1 MDARDS
7 TSNRDVSS
15 SPGGSGTTT
24 GGGGGEDDPILSVT
38 AALAKDAWFHF
49 NSRRFNECLE
59 VLYQLKQKKEDDPK
73 VMIAQ
78 ITLTHLISFF
88 EFIHFLGFYLIIN

>member
-15 SPGGSGTTT
+15 SGGGGTTT
-24 GGGGGEDDPILSVT
+24 GVGGGEEDPILSVT
-38 AALAKDAWFHF
+38 ATLAKDAWLHF

-73 VMIAQ
+73 VIITQ
-78 ITLTHLISFF
+78 II
-88 EFIHFLGFYLIIN
+88 

>member
-1 MDARDS
+1 MTVRFFLDLIMDARDS

-15 SPGGSGTTT
+15 SGGSGTTT
-24 GGGGGEDDPILSVT
+24 GVGGGEEDPILSVT
-38 AALAKDAWFHF
+38 ATLAKDAWLHF

-73 VMIAQ
+73 VIITQ
-78 ITLTHLISFF
+78 II
-88 EFIHFLGFYLIIN
+88 